1 VSSKTTIVAE
11 ALVRSGALKFG
22 SFKLKS
28 GVTSP
33 YYIDLTWLLSSPQDF
48 GSVVDVAAEE
58 IEPMFSSGKVNKLA
72 SIELKGALLVPS
84 IASKLGMPCVVIR
97 KESKTYGLTDRIT
110 GGEVR
115 KGDRIAFFDDVIT
128 SGASKVEAVKLLEE
142 SGGKIE
148 AIVVVVDREQGGKQ
162 ELEKQGYKV
171 KPVTTISEIVK
182 SLRSTK
188 TLSCSQAN
196 EILRYLNEK
205 TVFT

>member
-1 VSSKTTIVAE
+1 VSSKTSIVAE

-33 YYIDLTWLLSSPQDF
+33 YYIDLTWLLSSPRDF

-58 IEPMFSSGKVNKLA
+58 IKPMVSSGKVNKLA

-142 SGGKIE
+142 AGGKIE

-171 KPVTTISEIVK
+171 KPVTTITEIVK

-188 TLSCSQAN
+188 TLSCDQAN
-196 EILRYLNEK
+196 EIIRYLNEK

>member
-1 VSSKTTIVAE
+1 MSSKTSIVAE

-33 YYIDLTWLLSSPQDF
+33 YYIDLTWLLSSPRDF
-48 GSVVDVAAEE
+48 GSVVDVVAEE
-58 IEPMFSSGKVNKLA
+58 IKPMVSSGKVNKLA
-72 SIELKGALLVPS
+72 SIELKGALLAPS
-84 IASKLGMPCVVIR
+84 IAGKLGVPCLVVR

-142 SGGKIE
+142 AGGKIE

-188 TLSCSQAN
+188 TLSCDQAN
-196 EILRYLNEK
+196 EIIRYLNEK

>member
-1 VSSKTTIVAE
+1 MSSKTSIVAE

-33 YYIDLTWLLSSPQDF
+33 YYIDLTWLLSSPRDF

-58 IEPMFSSGKVNKLA
+58 IKPMVSSGKVNKLA

-142 SGGKIE
+142 AGGKIE

-171 KPVTTISEIVK
+171 KPVTTITEIVK

-188 TLSCSQAN
+188 TLSCDQAN
-196 EILRYLNEK
+196 EIIRYLNEK

>member
-1 VSSKTTIVAE
+1 VSSKTSIVAE

-48 GSVVDVAAEE
+48 GTIVDLVAEE
-58 IEPMFSSGKVNKLA
+58 IEPMVSSGKVNKLA

-84 IASKLGMPCVVIR
+84 IAGKLGVPCVVIR
-97 KESKTYGLTDRIT
+97 KESKSYGLTDRIT

-115 KGDRIAFFDDVIT
+115 KGDRVAFFDDVIT
-128 SGASKVEAVKLLEE
+128 SGASKVEAIKLLEE

-148 AIVVVVDREQGGKQ
+148 TIVVVVDREQGGKK
-162 ELEKQGYKV
+162 ELEKKGYKV
-171 KPVTTISEIVK
+171 KPVTTITEIVK
-182 SLRSTK
+182 SLMSFK
-188 TLSCSQAN
+188 TLSRSQAN
-196 EILRYLNEK
+196 EILGYLNEK
-205 TVFT
+205 IIFT

>member
-1 VSSKTTIVAE
+1 VSSKTSIVTE

-28 GVTSP
+28 GVISP
-33 YYIDLTWLLSSPQDF
+33 YYIDLTWLLSSPNDF
-48 GSVVDVAAEE
+48 SSVVDVVAEE
-58 IEPMFSSGKVNKLA
+58 IKPIVSSGKVNKLA

-142 SGGKIE
+142 AGGKIE

-188 TLSCSQAN
+188 TLSCDQAN
-196 EILRYLNEK
+196 EIIRYLNEK

>member
-1 VSSKTTIVAE
+1 VSSKTSIVAE

-33 YYIDLTWLLSSPQDF
+33 YYIDLTWLLSSPRDF
-48 GSVVDVAAEE
+48 GSVVDVVAEE
-58 IEPMFSSGKVNKLA
+58 IKPMVSSGKVNKLA
-72 SIELKGALLVPS
+72 TIELKGALLVPS

-142 SGGKIE
+142 AGGKIE
-148 AIVVVVDREQGGKQ
+148 AIIVVVDREQGGKQ

-182 SLRSTK
+182 SLVSAK
-188 TLSCSQAN
+188 TLSCDQAN

>member
-1 VSSKTTIVAE
+1 MSSKTSIVAE

-33 YYIDLTWLLSSPQDF
+33 YYIDLTWLLSSPKDF
-48 GSVVDVAAEE
+48 GSIVDVVAEE
-58 IEPMFSSGKVNKLA
+58 IKPMVSSGKVNKLA
-72 SIELKGALLVPS
+72 TIELKGALLIPS

-148 AIVVVVDREQGGKQ
+148 AIIVVVDREQGGKQ

-171 KPVTTISEIVK
+171 KPVTTITEIVK

>member
-1 VSSKTTIVAE
+1 VSSKTSIVAE

-33 YYIDLTWLLSSPQDF
+33 YYIDLTWLLSSPRDF

-58 IEPMFSSGKVNKLA
+58 IEPMVSSGKVNKLA

-142 SGGKIE
+142 AGGKIE

-171 KPVTTISEIVK
+171 KPVTTITEIVK

-188 TLSCSQAN
+188 TLSCDQAN
-196 EILRYLNEK
+196 EIIRYLNEK

>member
-1 VSSKTTIVAE
+1 MSSKTSIVAE

-48 GSVVDVAAEE
+48 GTIVDVVAEE
-58 IEPMFSSGKVNKLA
+58 IEPMVSSGKVNKLA

-84 IASKLGMPCVVIR
+84 IAGKLGVPCVVIR
-97 KESKTYGLTDRIT
+97 KESKSYGLTDRIT

-115 KGDRIAFFDDVIT
+115 KGDRVAFFDDVIT
-128 SGASKVEAVKLLEE
+128 SGASKVEAIKLLEE

-148 AIVVVVDREQGGKQ
+148 TIVVVVDREQGGKK
-162 ELEKQGYKV
+162 ELEKKGYKV
-171 KPVTTISEIVK
+171 KPVTTITEIVK
-182 SLRSTK
+182 SLMSSK
-188 TLSCSQAN
+188 TLSRSQAN
-196 EILRYLNEK
+196 EILGYLNEK
-205 TVFT
+205 IIFT

>member
-1 VSSKTTIVAE
+1 MSSKTSIVAE

-33 YYIDLTWLLSSPQDF
+33 YYIDLTWLLSSPRDF

-58 IEPMFSSGKVNKLA
+58 IEPMVSSGKVNKLA

-142 SGGKIE
+142 AGGKIE

-171 KPVTTISEIVK
+171 KPVTTITEIVK

-188 TLSCSQAN
+188 TLSCDQAN
-196 EILRYLNEK
+196 EIIRYLNEK

>member
-1 VSSKTTIVAE
+1 VSSKTSIVAE

-33 YYIDLTWLLSSPQDF
+33 YYIDLTWLLSSPRDF
-48 GSVVDVAAEE
+48 GSVVDVVAEE
-58 IEPMFSSGKVNKLA
+58 IKPMVSSGKVNKLA
-72 SIELKGALLVPS
+72 SIELKGALLAPS
-84 IASKLGMPCVVIR
+84 IAGKLGVPCLVVR

-142 SGGKIE
+142 AGGKIE

-188 TLSCSQAN
+188 TLSCDQAN
-196 EILRYLNEK
+196 EIIRYLNEK

>member
-1 VSSKTTIVAE
+1 MSSKTTIVAE

>member
-1 VSSKTTIVAE
+1 VSSKTSIVAE

-28 GVTSP
+28 SVTSP
-33 YYIDLTWLLSSPQDF
+33 YYIDLTWLLSSPRDF
-48 GSVVDVAAEE
+48 GSIVDVVAEE
-58 IEPMFSSGKVNKLA
+58 IEPMVSSGKVNKLA

-142 SGGKIE
+142 AGGKIE
-148 AIVVVVDREQGGKQ
+148 AIVVVVDREQCGKQ

-171 KPVTTISEIVK
+171 KPVTTITEIVK

-188 TLSCSQAN
+188 TLSCDQAN
-196 EILRYLNEK
+196 EIIRYLNEK

>member
-11 ALVRSGALKFG
+11 ALVHSGALKFG

-33 YYIDLTWLLSSPQDF
+33 YYIDLTWLLSSPRDF
-48 GSVVDVAAEE
+48 GSVVDVVAEE
-58 IEPMFSSGKVNKLA
+58 IEPMVSSGKVNKLA
-72 SIELKGALLVPS
+72 SIELKGALLAPS
-84 IASKLGMPCVVIR
+84 IAAKLGVSCLVVR

-110 GGEVR
+110 GGQVQ
-115 KGDRIAFFDDVIT
+115 KGDRITFFDDVIT
-128 SGASKVEAVKLLEE
+128 SGASKVEAIKLLEE
-142 SGGKIE
+142 SGAKIE
-148 AIVVVVDREQGGKQ
+148 AIIVVVDREQGGKQ

-171 KPVTTISEIVK
+171 KPVTTITEIVK

-188 TLSCSQAN
+188 TLSCDQAN

>member
-1 VSSKTTIVAE
+1 MSSKTSIVAE

-48 GSVVDVAAEE
+48 GTIVDVVAEE
-58 IEPMFSSGKVNKLA
+58 IEPMVSSGKVNKLA

-84 IASKLGMPCVVIR
+84 IAGKLGVPCVVIR
-97 KESKTYGLTDRIT
+97 KESKSYGLTDRIT

-115 KGDRIAFFDDVIT
+115 KGDRVAFFDDVIT
-128 SGASKVEAVKLLEE
+128 SGASKVEAIKLLEE

-148 AIVVVVDREQGGKQ
+148 TIVVVVDREQGGKK
-162 ELEKQGYKV
+162 ELEKKGYKV
-171 KPVTTISEIVK
+171 KPVTTITEIVK
-182 SLRSTK
+182 SLMSFK
-188 TLSCSQAN
+188 TLSRSQAN
-196 EILRYLNEK
+196 EILGYLNEK
-205 TVFT
+205 IIFT

>member
-1 VSSKTTIVAE
+1 MSSKTSIVAE

-33 YYIDLTWLLSSPQDF
+33 YYIDLTWLLSSPRDF
-48 GSVVDVAAEE
+48 GSVVDVVAEE
-58 IEPMFSSGKVNKLA
+58 IKPMFSSGKVNKLA

-142 SGGKIE
+142 AGGKIE

-188 TLSCSQAN
+188 SLSCSQAN
-196 EILRYLNEK
+196 EIIRYLNEK

>member
-1 VSSKTTIVAE
+1 MSSKTSIVAE

-33 YYIDLTWLLSSPQDF
+33 YYIDLMWLLSSPKDF
-48 GSVVDVAAEE
+48 GSVVDVVAEE
-58 IEPMFSSGKVNKLA
+58 IKPMFSSGKVNKLA

-148 AIVVVVDREQGGKQ
+148 AVVVVVDREQGGKQ

-171 KPVTTISEIVK
+171 KPVTTITEIVK

>member
-1 VSSKTTIVAE
+1 MSSKTSIVAE

-48 GSVVDVAAEE
+48 SSIVDLLAEE
-58 IEPMFSSGKVNKLA
+58 IEPMVSSGKVNKLA

-84 IASKLGMPCVVIR
+84 IAGKLGVPCVVIR
-97 KESKTYGLTDRIT
+97 KESKSYGLTDRIT

-115 KGDRIAFFDDVIT
+115 KGDRVAFFDDVIT
-128 SGASKVEAVKLLEE
+128 SGASKIEAIKLLEE

-148 AIVVVVDREQGGKQ
+148 VILVVVDREHGGKK

-171 KPVTTISEIVK
+171 KPVTTITEIVK
-182 SLRSTK
+182 SLISTK
-188 TLSCSQAN
+188 TLSRGQAN
-196 EILRYLNEK
+196 EILGYLNQK
-205 TVFT
+205 ITFT